1 MVIGIGIDAV
11 QVGRF
16 ERAMARHGD
25 RLLDR
30 LFTAAELGFLRSHRS
45 PGRHLAA
52 RFAAKE
58 AAFKALRTGWGQ
70 GVVWQ
75 DVQVVGGGRE
85 PSNLV
90 LAGRARDVAAH
101 LGITQMLVSLTHDGD
116 YAMACVV
123 ATDGN

>member
-11 QVGRF
+11 RIERF
-16 ERAMARHGD
+16 EYAVARHGA

-30 LFTAAELGFLRSHRS
+30 LFTVAEQARWRNHRS
-45 PGRHLAA
+45 PGRHLAV

-70 GVVWQ
+70 GVAWQ
-75 DVQVVGGGRE
+75 DVQIMGGGHE
-85 PSNLV
+85 SSSLF
-90 LAGRARDVAAH
+90 LSGRAQDIAAS

-123 ATDGN
+123 ATDGR